1 MSANTLRADSRFSL
15 ADGVHKVLWQQRQK
29 AGELALERALLFGV
43 GALSARQTAG
53 EFGDHMTWLCDGQN
67 TLTAERCLNTGRLN
81 VFRVVCA
88 GGVWLCGVLPA
99 PHCFVCARESEIKPR
114 AHRADRNPERK
125 MLALLAASQGLL
137 VQPAP
142 KGQAPIATRRG
153 VLSGA
158 LASVAFAAAP
168 AFAEQSDLA
177 KDLAA
182 GKLSKDEYYAAIAA
196 RKEAERVA
204 VLPVNRLKVLRQ
216 KLATCD
222 AAINSG
228 DWDGVRDIIRESTTK
243 ELIAAVNAGGYGKK
257 DEGKILTTKIRKA
270 VYNVDL
276 AAYGQQDLFGGI
288 GGSYCAEGVV
298 PREGGGC
305 KPRPSVDKAP
315 LLAGIKDALS
325 AFDQLIAMQI

>member
-1 MSANTLRADSRFSL
+1 MCF
-15 ADGVHKVLWQQRQK
+15 VLCVP
-29 AGELALERALLFGV
+29 AVCGCVVSCLPP
-43 GALSARQTAG
+43 TASG
-53 EFGDHMTWLCDGQN
+53 
-67 TLTAERCLNTGRLN
+67 
-81 VFRVVCA
+81 
-88 GGVWLCGVLPA
+88 
-99 PHCFVCARESEIKPR
+99 VCARESEIKPR

-204 VLPVNRLKVLRQ
+204 VLPVNRLKVLLE
-216 KLATCD
+216 LATCD